1 MEDGTRQASE
11 WHWGW
16 DAYVVGVCAT
26 AILAVF
32 LLNDRIPGN
41 APAAAALLAGVA
53 VWDLTV
59 GRRVSRV
66 GALNWRTATFVVVTL
81 AMCVLAVWFSRVAV
95 AAVPAVYPIIFSALP
110 MLTAILVTTAFTVTP
125 LAITLAEQGFRAPDV
140 PLAVSATLLGV
151 VAAPLIGVMVVTATR
166 QRFQLAAVVAELE
179 ATRAESA
186 RLSREAGVAAER
198 ARLAHEIHDT
208 LAQGFTSIVAL
219 TQAVQAELDTNPAAA
234 CEHIELIGS
243 TARENL
249 AEARVMVAG
258 LTPTALDE
266 GSLAAAVRR
275 QCDRLAA
282 ETGIAVRMSVDDI
295 PALGMATDVVL
306 LRATQETFANV
317 RKHSRATDVHV
328 RLATTAGHVRL
339 SLQDNGIGLDADHV
353 EGFGLRGMRSRVA
366 QVGGAMSVS
375 PTPGGGLTVTIEVP
389 A

>member
-1 MEDGTRQASE
+1 MADGTTQANE
-11 WHWGW
+11 WHWVW

-26 AILAVF
+26 AIVAVF

-41 APAAAALLAGVA
+41 APAAAALLAGVVA
-53 VWDLTV
+53 WELTV
-59 GRRVSRV
+59 GRGVSRV
-66 GALNWRTATFVVVTL
+66 GALNERTATFVAVVL
-81 AMCVLAVWFSRVAV
+81 VMSILAVWFSRVAV
-95 AAVPAVYPIIFSALP
+95 VAVPAIYPIIFSALP
-110 MLTAILVTTAFTVTP
+110 MLTAIVVTTAFTVTP
-125 LAITLAEQGFRAPDV
+125 LAITLAEQGFRAPEI
-140 PLAVSATLLGV
+140 PLAVAITLLGV

-166 QRFQLAAVVAELE
+166 QRFQLAAVVSELE

-198 ARLAHEIHDT
+198 ERLAHEIHDT

-219 TQAVQAELDTNPAAA
+219 AQAVQAELDTNPAAA
-234 CEHIELIGS
+234 CQHIELIGS

-266 GSLAAAVRR
+266 GSLAAAIRR

-282 ETGIAVRMSVDDI
+282 ETGIAVHVSVDDV

-306 LRATQETFANV
+306 LRATQATFANV
-317 RKHSRATDVHV
+317 RKHSHATDVDV
-328 RLATTAGHVRL
+328 RVATIAGHVRL
-339 SLQDNGIGLDADHV
+339 SLQDNGIGLNGTHV